1 MSSQRDLNL
10 AMDGMRVQVRGLDD
24 TLKAIRRA
32 GEGSEDMRE
41 LMHSIGSVVAGTA
54 RTLAPVGASG
64 RLSGSIRAGRGK
76 TKAVVRAGGAR
87 APYSGVRHYGA
98 PLGAT
103 DVLGRVINADPS
115 LFLVQAIDQNRT
127 RVASMVEQGIS
138 DLLRKHALV

>member
-1 MSSQRDLNL
+1 MSSQRDLDL
-10 AMDGMRVQVRGLDD
+10 AMEGMRVQVRGLDD

-41 LMHSIGSVVAGTA
+41 LMHSVGSVVAGTA
-54 RTLAPVGASG
+54 RTLAPVASG

-98 PLGAT
+98 PTGAT
-103 DVLGRVINADPS
+103 DALGRVINAHPT
-115 LFLVQAIDQNRT
+115 LFLVRAIDQNRT
-127 RVASMVEQGIS
+127 RVATMVEQGII